1 MDIENKSHLDRYLSE
16 NGWLS
21 PGISTTSKTLHGGV
35 SNRTAWVQFSDHR
48 QWVIKQAL
56 EKLRVKEDWHCPP
69 GRISVEAR
77 AIEWL
82 NDVLPE
88 STVPTLVFH
97 DEERHIL
104 GMEAVR
110 EPFENLKTVL
120 LSGNIDVSLIE
131 SAGRVLGEIHRNG
144 TTAEARALF
153 EDRSYFKILRLEPY
167 YQFAGVQVPEAKD
180 FFDRLVEDTLSTKL
194 TVVHGDYSPKN
205 MLIKEGRLVLLDHEV
220 MHFGDPAF
228 DVGFMLCHLLSKAI
242 HLPPRRN
249 VLLNGV
255 LGFWKCYSEVN
266 EDIAVDIEP
275 RAVRHTI
282 GCLLARVKGRSPHD
296 YLEETSK
303 QIQLRTGISL
313 IKEQVNTIDD
323 LCEKFKQKLEAYD

>member
-1 MDIENKSHLDRYLSE
+1 MDIENKAHLDRYLSE
-16 NGWLS
+16 KGWLP
-21 PGISTTSKTLHGGV
+21 PGMSTVSETLRGGV
-35 SNRTAWVQFSDHR
+35 SNRTAWVIFPDNR

-82 NDVLPE
+82 NSVLPE
-88 STVPTLVFH
+88 RTVPALVFH

-110 EPFENLKTVL
+110 KPFENLKTVL
-120 LSGNIDVSLIE
+120 LSGRIDLSLIE
-131 SAGRVLGEIHRNG
+131 SAGQVLGDIHRNG
-144 TTAEARALF
+144 TTAEARELF
-153 EDRSYFKILRLEPY
+153 EDRSYYKVLRLEPY
-167 YQFAGVQVPEAKD
+167 YQFTGIQVPETKD
-180 FFDRLVEDTLSTKL
+180 FFDRLVEDTLATRL

-228 DVGFMLCHLLSKAI
+228 DVGFMLCHLFSKSI
-242 HLPPRRN
+242 HLPAQRN
-249 VLLNGV
+249 VLLNSV
-255 LGFWKCYSEVN
+255 LSFWKCYSEAN
-266 EDIAVDIEP
+266 EDIAADIQS

-296 YLEETSK
+296 YLGEKSK
-303 QIQLRTGISL
+303 QIQLETGISL
-313 IKEQVNTIDD
+313 SKEPVLTI
-323 LCEKFKQKLEAYD
+323 EHFYENFKRKLAAYD